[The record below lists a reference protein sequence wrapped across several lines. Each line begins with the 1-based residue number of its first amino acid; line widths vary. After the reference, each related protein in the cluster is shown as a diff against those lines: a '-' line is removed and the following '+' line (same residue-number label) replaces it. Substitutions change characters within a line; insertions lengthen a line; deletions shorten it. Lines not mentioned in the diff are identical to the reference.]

1 MTLLRHQIEYLE
13 QRCSDGYSRSR
24 WIREAIDARIAVEIE
39 EARKVV
45 QRAVV
50 AHKRGNP
57 DANATNLGIVTPTQ
71 AETIGNFRAS
81 VQAKLATLLVNTDGE
96 VPVPEDQESEVR

>member
-50 AHKRGNP
+50 AHKRGSIDSNS
-57 DANATNLGIVTPTQ
+57 TNLGVITPTQ
-71 AETIGNFRAS
+71 AETLGNFRAS
-81 VQAKLATLLVNTDGE
+81 VQAKLATMLVHSDGE
-96 VPVPEDQESEVR
+96 VPVPEEEEPEVR